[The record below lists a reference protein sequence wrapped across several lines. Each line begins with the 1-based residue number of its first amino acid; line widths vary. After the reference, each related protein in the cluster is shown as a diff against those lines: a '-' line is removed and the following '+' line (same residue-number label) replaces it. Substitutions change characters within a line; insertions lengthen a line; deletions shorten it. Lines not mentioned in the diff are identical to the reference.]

1 MFCPNCGKENP
12 DGVAFCGGCGMA
24 FGAPAAAPAA
34 EAAPAP
40 AAEAAPAPEAPAAE
54 AAPAAAPVEPAPA
67 AAPAPEAAPSAAAP
81 VVEPNPTP
89 KEPSSMLPFGQHF
102 KNIFKTALHP
112 VTAPAEVIPQYEKI
126 GNALILAAIVVF
138 VIALIG
144 SISSISVFLID
155 MAIDKAEMKRSVFN
169 SVYDG
174 AYIAKRILKYCFYP
188 FIYYAI
194 KTFGLAGLAMLAGLI
209 VKEKW
214 SFSKL
219 LATAALALA
228 PAYLISELLGS
239 FIGLIPYIRFGSLI
253 STTCYLYYI
262 VMLYEGMTET
272 TKLKDNKKAFVLV
285 AVFALAAWFAGFF
298 SY

>member
-1 MFCPNCGKENP
+1 
-12 DGVAFCGGCGMA
+12 
-24 FGAPAAAPAA
+24 
-34 EAAPAP
+34 
-40 AAEAAPAPEAPAAE
+40 
-54 AAPAAAPVEPAPA
+54 
-67 AAPAPEAAPSAAAP
+67 
-81 VVEPNPTP
+81 
-89 KEPSSMLPFGQHF
+89 MLPFGQHF

-126 GNALILAAIVVF
+126 GNALILAAIVV
-138 VIALIG
+138 VIIALIG

-239 FIGLIPYIRFGSLI
+239 FIGREESL
-253 STTCYLYYI
+253 
-262 VMLYEGMTET
+262 
-272 TKLKDNKKAFVLV
+272 VLV
-285 AVFALAAWFAGFF
+285 FKHKRDGICRHRTDPWTLGEGEAGTNRESSMGTYTPRVRGRACAV
-298 SY
+298 